1 MEGVKVLG
9 GANSAQAEKWN
20 NVKAKEK
27 PVVSGV
33 LFWLLVAMYAV
44 AYNQDWRA
52 ITPLWYGISALTIMV
67 LVGIVFV
74 GKKSQV
80 KLSFFVGWAVAFFA
94 FCLLACLWALD
105 MDASFDVM
113 KTLLLVF
120 VSHVLISSVLQSK
133 EDVNG
138 ILMANLIALLVMALY
153 ILFTVDLSQLGEDR
167 LGGATHGE
175 YWNANDLGLKLCVGV
190 GLALYFAFK
199 YQKLWQRI
207 LFLAIAVLFGYLAL
221 YTGSRKVL
229 LMLMLTLLLLFWLK
243 AKRHKIRSLLV
254 AIACAAGVYVLVM
267 NVEPLYNVLGVRVEE
282 MINGLFGEG
291 TTEGSFNTRQE
302 MIEMGWN
309 WFLERP
315 LLGYGLAN
323 FSVLYGEATNFT
335 TYAHN
340 NFIEILV
347 SGGIVGFVLY
357 YSIYVYLLVKLFKPA
372 FQERDLLSIILF
384 SSNIILLVL
393 QVALVSYYDTMCN
406 CLLMIGVSYVNIR
419 KKVQ

>member
-80 KLSFFVGWAVAFFA
+80 KLSFFVGWAVAFFM

-105 MDASFDVM
+105 MDSSFDVM

-153 ILFTVDLSQLGEDR
+153 ILFTLDLSQLGEDR
-167 LGGATHGE
+167 IGVDTHGE
-175 YWNANDLGLKLCVGV
+175 YWNANDLGLKLCVG
-190 GLALYFAFK
+190 LAISLYFAFK
-199 YQKLWQRI
+199 YKKNWQRI
-207 LFLAIAVLFGYLAL
+207 LFLAVAVLFGYLAL

-229 LMLMLTLLLLFWLK
+229 IMIMLTLILLFWLK
-243 AKRHKIRSLLV
+243 AKRHRITAFLI
-254 AIACAAGVYVLVM
+254 AIACAVGLYILVM
-267 NVEPLYNVLGVRVEE
+267 NVEPLYNVLGWRVEE
-282 MINGLFGEG
+282 MLNGLLYGG
-291 TTEGSFNTRQE
+291 TNEGSFNLRNQ
-302 MIEMGWN
+302 MIEKGWGY
-309 WFLERP
+309 FLERP
-315 LLGYGLAN
+315 IFGHGINNFRVLHGAETN
-323 FSVLYGEATNFT
+323 FS

-347 SGGIVGFVLY
+347 SGGIVGFVIY
-357 YSIYVYLLVKLFKPA
+357 YSIYAYLLIKLFKPT
-372 FQERDLLSIILF
+372 FKERELLSIILF

-419 KKVQ
+419 KKIQ